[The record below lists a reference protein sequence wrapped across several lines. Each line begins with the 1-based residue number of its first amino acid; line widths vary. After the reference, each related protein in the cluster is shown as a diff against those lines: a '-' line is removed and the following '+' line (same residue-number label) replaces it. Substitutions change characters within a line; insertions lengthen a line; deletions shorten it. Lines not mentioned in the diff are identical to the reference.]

1 MRKRE
6 VDMKVARVI
15 IAVCAVGLMGSALA
29 QISTARAATEPA
41 ARASASADAW
51 GGCTYVV
58 RPGDNLFRIAIRHGV
73 SYWYLAQ
80 INGLYNPNYIYA
92 GMLLVVPC
100 GNVPPPYPPP
110 RCAPPQTYVVKPKDN
125 LFRIALNFGTT
136 INAIRNANHLWG
148 RVLRPNMRLVIPC
161 PGSVQYG
168 SQTPG
173 APIARETPPPP
184 TVVPPPT
191 SAAQPSK
198 ADVTVTLQNGQINP
212 AQVNIKAGQTVM
224 WTNADPN
231 TYTLLSGIPGQP
243 NNVFASPPLAKDGTF
258 LFKFDAAGNYSY
270 YVNENPM
277 MVGQVN
283 VSP

>member
-1 MRKRE
+1 
-6 VDMKVARVI
+6 MKLTRI
-15 IAVCAVGLMGSALA
+15 IVAVCAVGLMVGALA
-29 QISTARAATEPA
+29 QISTARAATEPV

-100 GNVPPPYPPP
+100 GNVPPPYPPRP
-110 RCAPPQTYVVKPKDN
+110 PQRCAPPQTYVVKPKDN

-136 INAIRNANHLWG
+136 INAIRDANHLWG

-168 SQTPG
+168 NQTPG
-173 APIARETPPPP
+173 APIAGVTPQPAM
-184 TVVPPPT
+184 PPT
-191 SAAQPSK
+191 SAAQPGK

-224 WTNADPN
+224 WMNADQN

-243 NNVFASPPLAKDGTF
+243 NNVFTSPPLAKDGTF